1 MSKHEFPPFNMI
13 IENGRLVPATPY
25 DQERLDS
32 FRRGTKVRVRFTEEK
47 DRVLVRKWFAIIG
60 LVVKQCPVPW
70 KTKEEASEAVKLALG
85 IVNLTKTVKGDFL
98 AYPKSLTDLE
108 DPELQEAVDNMTEL
122 LSRMTGV
129 DVETL
134 KKETAHIQPE
144 PDEPHDP
151 DTGELS
157 PNEASDA
164 APSLAGSDE
173 GGAAQT
179 DASPSSD
186 APPEEPAGDSVPPAG
201 SDLFGKFNYGPK
213 EFGYLT
219 EFLTKGA
226 KEARKPEDEA
236 SKPAKLKFV
245 EMMFLDY
252 SDPEIIFTE
261 DGKTALAVIRRG
273 LDLAIEGSRDIDR
286 IETWARTEFLTEVN
300 GNG

>member
-1 MSKHEFPPFNMI
+1 MSKGDFPAIRMR
-13 IENGRLVPATPY
+13 IEGGRLIPAGPY
-25 DQERLDS
+25 EQERIDS
-32 FRRGTKVRVRFTEEK
+32 FRKGTVVMCRFTEER
-47 DRVLVRKWFAIIG
+47 DRVLLKKWWAILG

-122 LSRMTGV
+122 LSRLTGV

-144 PDEPHDP
+144 TDEPHDP

-157 PNEASDA
+157 LNEASDP
-164 APSLAGSDE
+164 APSPAGSDDD
-173 GGAAQT
+173 GTTSAP
-179 DASPSSD
+179 SPADTPSN
-186 APPEEPAGDSVPPAG
+186 EPAGEPVSAPAG
-201 SDLFGKFNYGPK
+201 SDLFGKFNYGTGELRYLK
-213 EFGYLT
+213 EFL
-219 EFLTKGA
+219 EKGA
-226 KEARKPEDEA
+226 KEARKSEDAA
-236 SKPAKLKFV
+236 SKPAKLRFI

-252 SDPEIIFTE
+252 SDTEIIFTE
-261 DGKTALAVIRRG
+261 DGKKALAGIRRG
-273 LDLAIEGSRDIDR
+273 LDLAIEGGRDIDR
-286 IETWARTEFLTEVN
+286 IETWATTEFLTEVN